1 MSAVV
6 NYVKKIKQRYT
17 YSVILLRQMV
27 ITDFKLRYQ
36 GSALGY
42 LWSLLRPLFLFVILY
57 FVFANFLG
65 LGDDIPHYPVY
76 LLTGIV
82 IWNFFAEITNNG
94 VSAIVGRG
102 DLIRKLNFPKYVIV
116 LSGAFSALIN
126 LLLNTIVIAVF
137 MYFNHVDIGWGTLLA
152 PVYVLEI
159 FVFALGIAFI
169 LSALFVRLRDVNYIW
184 EVIMQA
190 LFYAVPIIYPLSKVT
205 DKWPELAKFMLMNP
219 IAQAIQ
225 DIRYHAIT
233 PQTQTLATL
242 GHSTWVVFVPIVLVV
257 VTFVGAIIYFKRR
270 APHFAEEV

>member
-1 MSAVV
+1 
-6 NYVKKIKQRYT
+6 
-17 YSVILLRQMV
+17 MV

-82 IWNFFAEITNNG
+82 VWNFFAEITNNG
-94 VSAIVGRG
+94 VSAIVSRG

-137 MYFNHVDIGWGTLLA
+137 MYFNHVDIGWGLLLA
-152 PVYVLEI
+152 PVYVFEI
-159 FVFALGIAFI
+159 FLFALGIAFI
-169 LSALFVRLRDVNYIW
+169 LSALFVRLRDINYIW

-205 DKWPELAKFMLMNP
+205 DKWPDLAQFMLMNP

-233 PQTQTLATL
+233 PQTQTLSSL
-242 GHSTWVVFVPIVLVV
+242 GHSTWVVLVPMALVCA
-257 VTFVGAIIYFKRR
+257 TFVGAIIYFKRR